1 MSKHRRNQKIGRAAQ
16 KLSSA
21 SSRLIEILS
30 NGEEHYGQASYLGDA
45 LMEISGALE
54 LLGLPHGLPGVEH
67 PAFCNLVSRSNM
79 RHHLIALEGESN
91 E

>member
-21 SSRLIEILS
+21 SSRLISILS
-30 NGEEHYGQASYLGDA
+30 NDHGQVSCLGDA
-45 LMEISGALE
+45 LMEIGGALE
-54 LLGLPHGLPGVEH
+54 ELGLPNGLPGMEH
-67 PAFCNLVSRSNM
+67 PAFCNLVSRSNL